1 MKNTGFARVL
11 SGILCLLIAAGGLF
25 APALATETTSED
37 TSAVPQAGEVLEDPA
52 TITEEPDATAEA
64 AAAAKEDAVQAIAT
78 AGVTLKVRREPST
91 DANGNGSIPEGGQVY
106 ILELGD
112 TWCKVDTGRVIGYV
126 QTRLLE
132 NIRDKSAP
140 EGETA
145 QPSAEATQAPNAAG
159 DSPDAFEPKFTAYAY
174 KAFIVRQEMDERSS
188 ARFKVSKYEEVTVG
202 AVHGDWSYIRY
213 QNSYGYVLNKSLF
226 KWDRID
232 PYAGDIPGA
241 PKPVGLAFLN
251 NSVDILSYEDNG
263 SELLKT
269 VNPGSAVIVNQK
281 DDLGRYSLPYWR
293 TTGYVE
299 AEDVS
304 YIIPIVPWDEAQ
316 SGDMIS
322 AMTTFYAV
330 GVHTLQYQGR
340 NYNIYLGSSY
350 ISGLVIQP
358 GETINIYDIMGPYRK
373 SSGYHKAP
381 IMSPSALWGY
391 GGGTCQVNTTLYNT
405 LIQVPILINWRKV
418 HANVGIYYCPVGFD
432 AAVGGGDIT
441 MIFPN
446 TLPYAVRVNYF
457 MTDGCMTAALFR
469 V

>member
-1 MKNTGFARVL
+1 MKNTGFARWM
-11 SGILCLLIAAGGLF
+11 SGILCLLIFVGGVF
-25 APALATETTSED
+25 APALANETIPED

-52 TITEEPDATAEA
+52 TMTEQPDAQAEA
-64 AAAAKEDAVQAIAT
+64 AAAEQEDAVKAIAT
-78 AGVTLKVRREPST
+78 AGVTLKVRREPSSESP
-91 DANGNGSIPEGGQVY
+91 GSGSIPEGSQVY

-112 TWCKVDTGRVIGYV
+112 TWSKVDTGRTIGYV

-140 EGETA
+140 EGGAAPAAAQATET
-145 QPSAEATQAPNAAG
+145 PNIAG
-159 DSPDAFEPKFTAYAY
+159 DSPDTFVAKFKAYAY
-174 KAFIVRQEMDERSS
+174 QSFVTRADMDERSS
-188 ARFKVSKYEEVTVG
+188 SRFKVSKYEEVTVG
-202 AVHGDWSYIRY
+202 AVHGEWSYIRY
-213 QNSYGYVLNKSLF
+213 QNSYGYVRNAALF

-251 NSVDILSYEDNG
+251 KSANIRSYEDNG
-263 SELLKT
+263 AELLKT
-269 VNPGSAVIVNQK
+269 VNPGSAVIVNTQ
-281 DDLGRYSLPYWR
+281 DDLGRYPLPYWR
-293 TTGYVE
+293 TTGYVDTD
-299 AEDVS
+299 DVS
-304 YIIPIVPWDEAQ
+304 YVMPIVPWDEAQ
-316 SGDMIS
+316 SGDLIS

-358 GETINIYDIMGPYRK
+358 QETINIYNIMGPYRK

-441 MIFPN
+441 MIFTN

-457 MTDGCMTAALFR
+457 MTDGCMSVGLFR